1 MEGEGRREG
10 KVLSIII
17 EATIAPLLFFFF
29 FFLSNGSGA
38 SRLMIPYP
46 PTGLLAG
53 AVVVVVVLT
62 LEVSYIHRS
71 GRGKEGEGGSDKK
84 RYAWPGWLCRLFLS
98 HLGEC
103 CFCSIHHEACIF
115 VFLFLLPLVS
125 I

>member
-1 MEGEGRREG
+1 M
-10 KVLSIII
+10 
-17 EATIAPLLFFFF
+17 
-29 FFLSNGSGA
+29 
-38 SRLMIPYP
+38 MIPYP

-53 AVVVVVVLT
+53 AVVVVVVVLT